1 MLIHS
6 LHPLLRHD
14 DAGRLVHSLMACAQI
29 CQRSMR
35 APSRIPHGGRIWR
48 IHGFCRGGKVWVTL
62 CLSAISALLTHPR
75 LLQVVPSR
83 LRSSFT
89 ICASNLAVLLGLW
102 IPQMLTFKIC
112 LLGTAVPRLTQS
124 YISSHRVSTYLVT
137 NHIHS
142 YALAYNILDT
152 LEEDVECIRKLC
164 GFTNVIPV
172 IAKSDLMS
180 SDQIAALKS
189 TFQKQTRAADAKP
202 FLFGN
207 QSSGQTDT
215 SESQMPF
222 AVSSAKSNDED
233 TMDASTLM
241 SPDYVQPLV
250 PSELNLLV
258 RNLFDRDHLAWMR
271 HSASKKLVQR
281 QYEQQRPMQS
291 PRAHQRSPSLSPS
304 VSILTSPNHSLS
316 SASFASPAFSG
327 SLDYTLARITDHT
340 QREEGLAQVHLVKW
354 AADLQRSL
362 QNERERYAAMA
373 RGERAAWLT
382 ERLSECVVDGSL
394 VPTTTRQ
401 TPTTFGGPLR
411 VSPEKARG
419 NCVQLQTKHNIKYHH
434 ITGLTPHDPLGV
446 VWWTDD
452 LRQRGWKMFQIVGS
466 FGVVGG
472 LALWL
477 ANFWGYPPQSLADV
491 SVDWW

>member
-1 MLIHS
+1 MGDIVLERNLCFVDTPATSLSRTEQTEVIIYYMRQQLGRAIGALDSSNVDFQNMLAGNGGS
-6 LHPLLRHD
+6 QV
-14 DAGRLVHSLMACAQI
+14 DAIIYLISQSELSQI
-29 CQRSMR
+29 
-35 APSRIPHGGRIWR
+35 IFIL
-48 IHGFCRGGKVWVTL
+48 TL
-62 CLSAISALLTHPR
+62 WLT
-75 LLQVVPSR
+75 
-83 LRSSFT
+83 
-89 ICASNLAVLLGLW
+89 
-102 IPQMLTFKIC
+102 
-112 LLGTAVPRLTQS
+112 
-124 YISSHRVSTYLVT
+124 Y
-137 NHIHS
+137 
-142 YALAYNILDT
+142 ILDT

-164 GFTNVIPV
+164 DFTNVIPV

-207 QSSGQTDT
+207 QSPGETDT

-250 PSELNLLV
+250 SSELNLLV
-258 RNLFDRDHLAWMR
+258 QNLFDRDHLAWMR

-291 PRAHQRSPSLSPS
+291 LRTHQRSPSLSSS
-304 VSILTSPNHSLS
+304 VSLLTSPNHSLS
-316 SASFASPAFSG
+316 SPSFASPALSG

-354 AADLQRSL
+354 AADLQLSL

-394 VPTTTRQ
+394 VPITTNQ

-411 VSPEKARG
+411 VSPENARG
-419 NCVQLQTKHNIKYHH
+419 SRVQLQTRQNIKYHH
-434 ITGLTPHDPLGV
+434 IMGLTPHDPLGV

-452 LRQRGWKMFQIVGS
+452 LRQRGWKMFQVIGS

-477 ANFWGYPPQSLADV
+477 ANFWGFPPQSLADV

>member
-1 MLIHS
+1 MGDIVLERNLCFVDTPATSLSRTEQTEVIIYYMRQQLGRAIGALDSSNVDFQNMLAGNGGS
-6 LHPLLRHD
+6 QV
-14 DAGRLVHSLMACAQI
+14 DAIIYLISQGKWSQI
-29 CQRSMR
+29 
-35 APSRIPHGGRIWR
+35 IFIL
-48 IHGFCRGGKVWVTL
+48 TL
-62 CLSAISALLTHPR
+62 WLT
-75 LLQVVPSR
+75 
-83 LRSSFT
+83 
-89 ICASNLAVLLGLW
+89 
-102 IPQMLTFKIC
+102 
-112 LLGTAVPRLTQS
+112 
-124 YISSHRVSTYLVT
+124 Y
-137 NHIHS
+137 
-142 YALAYNILDT
+142 ILDT
-152 LEEDVECIRKLC
+152 SEEDVECIRKLC
-164 GFTNVIPV
+164 DFTNVIPV

-189 TFQKQTRAADAKP
+189 TFQKQTRAADANP
-202 FLFGN
+202 FLFRN
-207 QSSGQTDT
+207 QSPGRTDT

-250 PSELNLLV
+250 SSELNLLV
-258 RNLFDRDHLAWMR
+258 QNLFDRDHLAWMR

-291 PRAHQRSPSLSPS
+291 PRTHQRSSSLRSS

-316 SASFASPAFSG
+316 SPSFTSPALSG
-327 SLDYTLARITDHT
+327 SLDYTLARITDNT

-394 VPTTTRQ
+394 VPITTQQ
-401 TPTTFGGPLR
+401 TPTTFGGPLH

-419 NCVQLQTKHNIKYHH
+419 NRVQLQTRQNIKYHH

-452 LRQRGWKMFQIVGS
+452 LRQRGWKMFQVVGS

-477 ANFWGYPPQSLADV
+477 ANFWGFPPPSLADV